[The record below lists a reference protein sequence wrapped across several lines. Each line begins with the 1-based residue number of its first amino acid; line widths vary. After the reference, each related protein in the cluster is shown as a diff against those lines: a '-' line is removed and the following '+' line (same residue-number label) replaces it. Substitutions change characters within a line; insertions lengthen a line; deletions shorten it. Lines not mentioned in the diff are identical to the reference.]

1 MHIYTSFDPFFLLPP
16 LNAIISFETFTA
28 KFVAS
33 PPILS
38 ILERDILRSHSR
50 EVIQVIR
57 SSIREEKRREK
68 ISLNRNWRST
78 DGQAGNKVLSC
89 TRYYWTR
96 EEGRLRVIDGNAT
109 NSTDIPMA

>member
-1 MHIYTSFDPFFLLPP
+1 MHIYIYKLRSILSSSSIKRDNLIRNVHREICRLSSDSFD
-16 LNAIISFETFTA
+16 IRTRYSSF
-28 KFVAS
+28 
-33 PPILS
+33 PHQ
-38 ILERDILRSHSR
+38 RSDPSD
-50 EVIQVIR
+50 
-57 SSIREEKRREK
+57 SIREEKRREK